1 MSYEVVGV
9 GEDDEEGDEADDKD
23 EAFAELK
30 RAPPWTTY
38 PDVGKEDKV
47 YRKSEG
53 HYDTHVACLFS
64 LFEWHTETLNAWT
77 ILAHGALQVSVFFYF
92 LFSREL
98 RGVDLALFLTHAIV
112 IATHAIF
119 ATGYHLFMP
128 VSLETHLE
136 WRRLDGFGAY
146 ASFTSTGFL
155 LSYYAFPPSVFY
167 CLLGLSL
174 LVQTFAY
181 AEMIFS
187 WTART
192 YHDEYRHTVW
202 YKMAV
207 AAIPQTA
214 ALAYGGVSD
223 VVERGSAT
231 LLIVAAA
238 TVLLQVMGT
247 ESYRRGFPERM
258 TRGYDFPASHVL
270 MHVCILGCDALILFF
285 AVTLR
290 DRIRR

>member
-1 MSYEVVGV
+1 M
-9 GEDDEEGDEADDKD
+9 DEIDEK
-23 EAFAELK
+23 EESFVELE

-38 PDVGKEDKV
+38 PDVGKDAKV

-53 HYDTHVACLFS
+53 HHDTYVACLAS

-92 LFSREL
+92 LVSREL
-98 RGVDLALFLTHAIV
+98 RGVDLALFMTHAIV
-112 IATHAIF
+112 VGVHSIF
-119 ATGYHLFMP
+119 AAGYHLFMP
-128 VSLETHLE
+128 MSLETHLV

-155 LSYYAFPPSVFY
+155 LSYYAFPRVVFY
-167 CLLGLSL
+167 CLLGFSL
-174 LVQTFAY
+174 LVQTSAY
-181 AEMIFS
+181 VEMMVS
-187 WTART
+187 WTPRT

-202 YKMAV
+202 YRMAV

-214 ALAYGGVSD
+214 ALAYGGISD
-223 VVERGSAT
+223 VVERGSPT
-231 LLIVAAA
+231 LLLVA
-238 TVLLQVMGT
+238 TSVFVLQVLGT
-247 ESYRRGFPERM
+247 ESYRRGFPERS

-285 AVTLR
+285 AVTSR
-290 DRIRR
+290 DRMRE